1 MEQFSRS
8 QSYRD
13 WTPGTGAAR
22 WLPSAS
28 FSVGQA
34 FFTEDPRI
42 SVGAMAAGGSARAS
56 ALASPFERSHSMQLV
71 LEKDFSATEFRVT
84 VGHTTT
90 TQTLGKID
98 PGQWLTA
105 TSRTGEAQLFLP
117 PTCVINSAASPVCK
131 RSFPGRRA
139 LLGDNYG
146 DVPQIT
152 PEAPR
157 TIFDGLVTLDK
168 LPLGLHA
175 RGEYEYVGHKLLDTA
190 NASNNYTQFEA
201 IPVGETRLALVR
213 TFIDGRLELG
223 ANGMLARGYTGQTT
237 ETIAPLASGTPWQVG
252 DGIPSCPA
260 GSGPSGAPNDFDCGS
275 SEGREWA
282 VGIRMASFVGGS
294 VSWRFGG
301 AR

>member
-1 MEQFSRS
+1 MRHQFSGFAS
-8 QSYRD
+8 VQAVFSKAD
-13 WTPGTGAAR
+13 AR
-22 WLPSAS
+22 
-28 FSVGQA
+28 
-34 FFTEDPRI
+34 
-42 SVGAMAAGGSARAS
+42 
-56 ALASPFERSHSMQLV
+56 
-71 LEKDFSATEFRVT
+71 
-84 VGHTTT
+84 
-90 TQTLGKID
+90 
-98 PGQWLTA
+98 
-105 TSRTGEAQLFLP
+105 
-117 PTCVINSAASPVCK
+117 
-131 RSFPGRRA
+131 

-201 IPVGETRLALVR
+201 IPIGETRLALVR